1 LTVVGARSTS
11 VLQTL
16 SWLPRTE
23 GSARLEFSRRG
34 ERTQLGVLHQAGAAR
49 VRFPKPAA
57 GAPPEAVLLNMAGG
71 LTGGDRM
78 QLEVT
83 LGDGAEVTVTT
94 AAAEKIYRAR
104 DGDAAIGVKLALGAG
119 ARLAWLPQATI
130 LFDGSRLDRHTEVQL
145 AGDAR
150 FLAVESMIFGR
161 QAMDEDV
168 HHGACRDAWRIRRD
182 GVLVFADTFRVRGA
196 IAAALDRPAT
206 LAGARAAAMLIYVA
220 ADAASRLE
228 AVRAMLDGVQSTAGA
243 SSWNGLLV
251 VRAFARDG
259 RTLQGD
265 IAPIAQA
272 LSGRPLPRVW
282 QC

>member
-1 LTVVGARSTS
+1 
-11 VLQTL
+11 VLQAR

-23 GSARLEFSRRG
+23 GSVRLAFTRRDG
-34 ERTQLGVLHQAGAAR
+34 ATHLDVLHQSGAAR
-49 VRFPKPAA
+49 ARFPKPGAE
-57 GAPPEAVLLNMAGG
+57 APPEAVLLNMAGG

-78 QLEVT
+78 DLEVT
-83 LGDGAEVTVTT
+83 LGDAAEATVTT

-104 DGDAAIGVKLALGAG
+104 AGEASEISVRLGLGSG

-130 LFDGSRLDRHTEVQL
+130 LFDASRLDRRTEVQL
-145 AGDAR
+145 AGDAT
-150 FLAVESMIFGR
+150 FLAVEFLIFGR
-161 QAMDEDV
+161 QAMGEDV
-168 HHGACRDAWRIRRD
+168 HTGACCDAWGIRRD
-182 GVLVFADTFRVRGA
+182 GTLVFADTFRVGGA
-196 IAAALDRPAT
+196 VAAALDRPAT

-228 AVRAMLDGVQSTAGA
+228 GVRAMLDGVESVAGA
-243 SSWNGLLV
+243 SAWNGLLV
-251 VRAFARDG
+251 VRATARDG

-265 IAPIAQA
+265 IAPILRA

>member
-1 LTVVGARSTS
+1 MLQART
-11 VLQTL
+11 
-16 SWLPRTE
+16 WLPRTE
-23 GSARLEFSRRG
+23 GSVRLEFECLDG
-34 ERTQLGVLHQAGAAR
+34 RTHLGVLHQAGAAR
-49 VRFPKPAA
+49 ARFPKPGA

-78 QLEVT
+78 DLEVM
-83 LGDGAEVTVTT
+83 LGAGAEATLTT
-94 AAAEKIYRAR
+94 AAAEKIYRSR
-104 DGDAAIGVKLALGAG
+104 DGDAGIGVKLALGAG

-130 LFDGSRLDRHTEVQL
+130 LFDGSRLDRRTEVQL
-145 AGDAR
+145 AGDAA
-150 FLAVESMIFGR
+150 FLAVEQLVFGR
-161 QAMDEDV
+161 QAMGEDV
-168 HHGACRDAWRIRRD
+168 HYGTCRDAWRIRRE
-182 GVLVFADTFRVRGA
+182 GALVFADTFRVGGA

-228 AVRAMLDGVQSTAGA
+228 AVRAMLEGLESVAGA
-243 SSWNGLLV
+243 SAWNGLLV
-251 VRAFARDG
+251 VRAYARGG

-265 IAPIAQA
+265 IAPLVRM

>member
-1 LTVVGARSTS
+1 MLQAR
-11 VLQTL
+11 

-23 GSARLEFSRRG
+23 GSVRLAFACRDG
-34 ERTQLGVLHQAGAAR
+34 ATCLDVLHQAGAAR
-49 VRFPKPAA
+49 ARFPKPDA

-78 QLEVT
+78 DLEVA
-83 LGDGAEVTVTT
+83 LGDGAEATLTT

-104 DGDAAIGVKLALGAG
+104 DGESSEIGVKLAVGAG

-130 LFDGSRLDRHTEVQL
+130 LFDGSRLDRRNEVRL
-145 AGDAR
+145 ASDAT
-150 FLAVESMIFGR
+150 FLGVETLIFGR
-161 QAMDEDV
+161 QAMGEDV

-182 GVLVFADTFRVRGA
+182 GTLVFADAFHVGGA
-196 IAAALDRPAT
+196 VAATLDRPAT

-220 ADAASRLE
+220 ADAPSRLA
-228 AVRAMLDGVQSTAGA
+228 AVRAMLDGAA
-243 SSWNGLLV
+243 SVAAASAWNGLLV

-265 IAPIAQA
+265 IAPLVRA

>member
-1 LTVVGARSTS
+1 

-23 GSARLEFSRRG
+23 GSVRLGFSRRG
-34 ERTQLGVLHQAGAAR
+34 ERTHLDVLHQAGAAR
-49 VRFPKPAA
+49 VRFPRPGA
-57 GAPPEAVLLNMAGG
+57 GAPPEAVLLNTAGG

-78 QLEVT
+78 SLELT
-83 LGDGAEVTVTT
+83 LGDGAEATLTT

-104 DGDAAIGVKLALGAG
+104 DGDAAIGVRLALGA
-119 ARLAWLPQATI
+119 AASLAWLPQATI
-130 LFDGSRLDRHTEVQL
+130 LFDGSRLDRRTEVQL
-145 AGDAR
+145 ARDAR
-150 FLAVESMIFGR
+150 VLGVESLIFGR
-161 QAMDEDV
+161 QAMGEDV
-168 HHGACRDAWRIRRD
+168 HLGACRDAWRIRRD
-182 GVLVFADTFRVRGA
+182 GTLVFADTFRVDGA

-228 AVRAMLDGVQSTAGA
+228 AVRAMLEGVEGVAGA
-243 SSWNGLLV
+243 SAWNGVLV

-265 IAPIAQA
+265 IAPLVQH

>member
-1 LTVVGARSTS
+1 M
-11 VLQTL
+11 
-16 SWLPRTE
+16 
-23 GSARLEFSRRG
+23 
-34 ERTQLGVLHQAGAAR
+34 LHQAGAAR
-49 VRFPKPAA
+49 VRFPRPGA

-78 QLEVT
+78 HLEVT
-83 LGDGAEVTVTT
+83 LADGAEATLTT

-104 DGDAAIGVKLALGAG
+104 DGEASAIGVKLALGAG

-130 LFDGSRLDRHTEVQL
+130 LFDGSRLDRRTEVQL

-150 FLAVESMIFGR
+150 FLGVESLIFGR
-161 QAMDEDV
+161 QAMGEDV
-168 HHGACRDAWRIRRD
+168 YHGACRDAWRIRRD
-182 GVLVFADTFRVRGA
+182 GALIFADTFRVGGA

-228 AVRAMLDGVQSTAGA
+228 AVRAMLDGVESVAGA
-243 SSWNGLLV
+243 SAWNGLLV

-265 IAPIAQA
+265 IAPLAQA

>member
-1 LTVVGARSTS
+1 V
-11 VLQTL
+11 
-16 SWLPRTE
+16 
-23 GSARLEFSRRG
+23 RLEFAYRDG
-34 ERTQLGVLHQAGAAR
+34 RTHLDVLHQAGAGRA
-49 VRFPKPAA
+49 RFPKPAK

-78 QLEVT
+78 DLEVT
-83 LGDGAEVTVTT
+83 LGARAEATLTT

-104 DGDAAIGVKLALGAG
+104 DGEASEIGVRLALGAG

-130 LFDGSRLDRHTEVQL
+130 LFDGSSLDRRTEVQL
-145 AGDAR
+145 AGDAC
-150 FLAVESMIFGR
+150 FLAVESLIFGR
-161 QAMDEDV
+161 QAMGEDV
-168 HHGACRDAWRIRRD
+168 HHCACRDAWRIRRD
-182 GVLVFADTFRVRGA
+182 GALVFADTFRVGGA
-196 IAAALDRPAT
+196 VAATLDRPAT

-228 AVRAMLDGVQSTAGA
+228 AVRAMLDGVESVAGA
-243 SSWNGLLV
+243 SVWNGLLV

-265 IAPIAQA
+265 IAPLAQA